1 MYVQQT
7 TLSIT
12 VNGRAHKM
20 TKHRQQKSH
29 LIERKPVLLPIA
41 VEGLIKLRTRRSTQT
56 PKDRGFNLA

>member
-12 VNGRAHKM
+12 VNERTHKIK
-20 TKHRQQKSH
+20 KHRQQKSH

-41 VEGLIKLRTRRSTQT
+41 VEGLIKLEQ
-56 PKDRGFNLA
+56 GV